1 MINRQDERGELAN
14 GCYVVEFAPAHPDG
28 SMPAEADWTRVGR
41 MTLQTALTTNID
53 RGTNLEIR
61 DICNALLQSQGE
73 EPTISYDMGF
83 VDIPYAALEF
93 FADATVTGTGDS
105 TLVAV
110 HSYRATKNY
119 AVRFY
124 SPGRLG
130 SWVATYPNTSVALDP
145 ATWTR
150 ENGYES
156 AAHVTVLAVSQNDAT
171 HGMGRLISNS
181 GFKIDSES
189 KKQQF
194 LIILAHSKYHAACPH
209 GRIPDILVDFRQY
222 RRMNLATSEAESCPS
237 GACDDSKFLRY
248 CGSAVRCAKDAV
260 AESLLHRAG
269 FGRLFQGQWP
279 GQTRWAWHRA
289 EGRWW
294 IRS

>member
-28 SMPAEADWTRVGR
+28 SLPSEAEWTRVGR

-83 VDIPYAALEF
+83 VDIPRAALEF
-93 FADATVTGTGDS
+93 FADATVTGTGD
-105 TLVAV
+105 TTHIAV

-156 AAHVTVLAVSQNDAT
+156 AAHVTVLAVSMDDAT
-171 HGMGRLISNS
+171 HGMEHLTLVTSDTGMPGPIPTPANPIIAQAGETVNVTFDKTLTSLVATPVAAWLTISGSGNAWTLEATANVTGEDRIANLVATATDGSISN
-181 GFKIDSES
+181 FTVT
-189 KKQQF
+189 Q
-194 LIILAHSKYHAACPH
+194 
-209 GRIPDILVDFRQY
+209 
-222 RRMNLATSEAESCPS
+222 PS
-237 GACDDSKFLRY
+237 AGA
-248 CGSAVRCAKDAV
+248 
-260 AESLLHRAG
+260 
-269 FGRLFQGQWP
+269 
-279 GQTRWAWHRA
+279 
-289 EGRWW
+289 
-294 IRS
+294 